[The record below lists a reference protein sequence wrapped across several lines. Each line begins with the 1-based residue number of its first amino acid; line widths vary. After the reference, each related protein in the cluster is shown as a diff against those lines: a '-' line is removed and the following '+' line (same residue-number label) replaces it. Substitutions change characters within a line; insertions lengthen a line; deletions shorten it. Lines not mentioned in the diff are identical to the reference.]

1 MNYCKKIILN
11 VFLFIISLFSFS
23 YANVEYDILHDNLID
38 KKVKNLINNPTKQ
51 WKLMSIAIVENN
63 INQLIKWLT
72 ERYDGQFVVTETP
85 VTEQE
90 KMTTT
95 VWLLSQYLCSQKNTI
110 LQQFDNNKWYTLDID
125 SVQSKM
131 WMCQKDNSLLYQE
144 AIKYYV
150 LPDVGTLQTI
160 HIPLANKL
168 GYTLQWF
175 EQYLQGDL
183 LDMQSEQF
191 FFEEHASVDIVPLM
205 DLTNTNLW
213 RQWRNKFDMIK
224 IIAYVETANYPFFDD
239 NIMIAVLAKKD
250 DNYIKITTP
259 YQKIR
264 YKDLGN
270 INILVKE
277 LFTRSVE
284 DDVKN
289 VVVSNT
295 YFDNYY
301 YAAIKKLK
309 IEDSSVQKNKV
320 RQYLTILRQND
331 LEPQGYIDFFVQS
344 LKKDARLESLL
355 YDHLETLNSFFE

>member
-1 MNYCKKIILN
+1 
-11 VFLFIISLFSFS
+11 
-23 YANVEYDILHDNLID
+23 
-38 KKVKNLINNPTKQ
+38 
-51 WKLMSIAIVENN
+51 
-63 INQLIKWLT
+63 
-72 ERYDGQFVVTETP
+72 
-85 VTEQE
+85 
-90 KMTTT
+90 
-95 VWLLSQYLCSQKNTI
+95 
-110 LQQFDNNKWYTLDID
+110 
-125 SVQSKM
+125 
-131 WMCQKDNSLLYQE
+131 
-144 AIKYYV
+144 
-150 LPDVGTLQTI
+150 
-160 HIPLANKL
+160 
-168 GYTLQWF
+168 
-175 EQYLQGDL
+175 
-183 LDMQSEQF
+183 
-191 FFEEHASVDIVPLM
+191 
-205 DLTNTNLW
+205 
-213 RQWRNKFDMIK
+213 MIK